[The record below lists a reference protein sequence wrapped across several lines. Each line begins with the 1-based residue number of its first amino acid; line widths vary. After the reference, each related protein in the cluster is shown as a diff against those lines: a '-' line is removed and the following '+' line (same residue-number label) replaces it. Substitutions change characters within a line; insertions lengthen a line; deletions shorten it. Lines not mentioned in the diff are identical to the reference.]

1 MNFTEFLSRVDN
13 TLQQSLGA
21 AGFGRSG
28 AGTWNRCR
36 GEELNVV
43 WFQKHSSEASFCVN
57 LGFHFVFLPKA
68 GTEAPLTG
76 NKIEQPDCEIKLR
89 LTGDP
94 KAKDQWWPIADNVIS
109 PVSSLLGNQGLA
121 LFDSYQ
127 LSGPIV
133 AAEAKE
139 IEAGNLGL
147 LSGMTKVRACL
158 LLARIHEHLG
168 NRSKCIDA
176 ANIGINISGM
186 AVGPKNALRQIL
198 QRCGQA

>member
-68 GTEAPLTG
+68 GTEAPL
-76 NKIEQPDCEIKLR
+76 
-89 LTGDP
+89 
-94 KAKDQWWPIADNVIS
+94 S
-109 PVSSLLGNQGLA
+109 
-121 LFDSYQ
+121 
-127 LSGPIV
+127 IV
-133 AAEAKE
+133 A
-139 IEAGNLGL
+139 
-147 LSGMTKVRACL
+147 KVRAL
-158 LLARIHEHLG
+158 IEFISNFAVYEPTEIKKEEIQRTG
-168 NRSKCIDA
+168 A
-176 ANIGINISGM
+176 AQ
-186 AVGPKNALRQIL
+186 V
-198 QRCGQA
+198 